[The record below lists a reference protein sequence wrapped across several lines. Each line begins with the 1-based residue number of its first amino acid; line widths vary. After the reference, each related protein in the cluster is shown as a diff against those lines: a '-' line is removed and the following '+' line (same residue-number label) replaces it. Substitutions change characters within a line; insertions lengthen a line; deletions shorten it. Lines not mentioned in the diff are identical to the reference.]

1 MRIVLLQIAYLCIAL
16 GFNALSAGLALAG
29 SKPLA
34 PTNLAAATGVF
45 ALYALTLWSGHAG
58 FDTAYRAAMLCF
70 VLVLGAGGVLAHL
83 RRGPTQAYRSA
94 VAWVAAILINGM
106 GVVLNMAGALLGA
119 RAVL

>member
-16 GFNALSAGLALAG
+16 CFNALSAGLALAG

-34 PTNLAAATGVF
+34 PTNLVAATGVF

-70 VLVLGAGGVLAHL
+70 VLVPNLFM
-83 RRGPTQAYRSA
+83 R
-94 VAWVAAILINGM
+94 ILILIPL
-106 GVVLNMAGALLGA
+106 VHLWKQ
-119 RAVL
+119 

>member
-1 MRIVLLQIAYLCIAL
+1 M
-16 GFNALSAGLALAG
+16 
-29 SKPLA
+29 
-34 PTNLAAATGVF
+34 F
-45 ALYALTLWSGHAG
+45 ALYALSLWSGHAV

-70 VLVLGAGGVLAHL
+70 VLVLGTGGVLAHL

-94 VAWVAAILINGM
+94 FAWGAAILINGM